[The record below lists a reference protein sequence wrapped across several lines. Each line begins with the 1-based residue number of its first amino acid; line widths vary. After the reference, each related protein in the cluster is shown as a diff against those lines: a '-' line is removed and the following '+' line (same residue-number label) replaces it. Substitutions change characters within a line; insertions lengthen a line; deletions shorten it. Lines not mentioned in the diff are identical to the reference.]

1 MIADKLVAL
10 RRRAGMS
17 QQEVARAIGVSRQT
31 VSNWELAQGAPALDK
46 AAELARL
53 FGVTIDDLACDDVE
67 IMAARG
73 PAVPRDV
80 HVLRALVG
88 RTATVELSDQLL
100 SEATI
105 LEVGEVWLRV
115 SCEIKR
121 AAFGRPKVERARTV
135 RLIDLGEVCAI
146 VMDGPDAD
154 GEA

>member
-31 VSNWELAQGAPALDK
+31 VSNWELAQGSPALDK

-53 FGVTIDDLACDDVE
+53 FGVTIDDLARDDVE
-67 IMAARG
+67 IMATRG
-73 PAVPRDV
+73 PAAPRDV

-88 RTATVELSDQLL
+88 RTATVELSDQVL
-100 SEATI
+100 SDATI

-115 SCEIKR
+115 SCEVKR

>member
-17 QQEVARAIGVSRQT
+17 QQEVARAIGVSRQPG
-31 VSNWELAQGAPALDK
+31 SNWELAQGAPALDK

-53 FGVTIDDLACDDVE
+53 FGVTIDDLARDDVE

-73 PAVPRDV
+73 PAAPRDV

-88 RTATVELSDQLL
+88 RTATVELSDQVL